1 MEKLAELKECMKK
14 LVERTNALNE
24 SHNKD
29 INSFI
34 NLQSNY
40 DTFEEFFKNED
51 VGDWT
56 VKDIEIWE
64 TFVEYQTIINKAFT
78 ICANELYL
86 GDFLRLDDGYRFDSG
101 IIVHRKK

>member
-1 MEKLAELKECMKK
+1 MEKLGELKECMKK
-14 LVERTNALNE
+14 LVERTNALNQ

-56 VKDIEIWE
+56 IKDIEIWE
-64 TFVEYQTIINKAFT
+64 SLLEDQTIIRKAFT

-86 GDFLRLDDGYRFDSG
+86 GDFVRLD
-101 IIVHRKK
+101 I